1 MIRSS
6 RRHFVQLLTAGTG
19 FTLLAPAATLALPA
33 TAQPGKEKPAPL
45 AVELVK
51 EFVSKAHSD
60 LDRVKVLLAQEPGLL
75 NAAWDWGGG
84 DFETALEA
92 AGHTGRADIAQLLL
106 QNGAR
111 LNLFCAAMLGH
122 LDLVR
127 ATLTA
132 LPELKNSKGPHGL
145 MLLHHA
151 RKGGAAAAPVL
162 HYLESI
168 GAS

>member
-1 MIRSS
+1 MENSS
-6 RRHFVQLLTAGTG
+6 RRHFLQLVTAGAG
-19 FTLLAPAATLALPA
+19 VTLLAPAALALPQ
-33 TAQPGKEKPAPL
+33 TLQPGKPKPPPL
-45 AVELVK
+45 AAELVK
-51 EFVSKAHSD
+51 DFVTSAHNSLDKVKA
-60 LDRVKVLLAQEPGLL
+60 LLTQEPGLL

-92 AGHTGRADIAQLLL
+92 AGHVGRPDIAQHLL

-111 LNLFCAAMLGH
+111 MNLFCAAMLGH

-132 LPELKNSKGPHGL
+132 LPDLKTSKGPHGL

-151 RKGGAAAAPVL
+151 RKGGAAAEKVL
-162 HYLESI
+162 QYLESI